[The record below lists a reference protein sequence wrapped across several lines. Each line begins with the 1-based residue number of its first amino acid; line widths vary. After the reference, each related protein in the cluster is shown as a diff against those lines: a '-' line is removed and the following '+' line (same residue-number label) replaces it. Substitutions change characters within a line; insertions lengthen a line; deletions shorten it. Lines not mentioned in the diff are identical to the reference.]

1 MAQMQPPICPRC
13 GAALGA
19 QQQFCSSC
27 GLNLAPWL
35 PADNYRSSMQQ
46 EEAPAARGPSS
57 QPFAQPFSSA
67 PAETTNGQW
76 PPLPQADQPYFPAQ
90 DRPALPMTPM
100 PPPATPPPAR
110 NRPRL
115 RTGVVLLLVLALVI
129 LGVVSYAAMS
139 LLGSGLFK
147 PAPVQAP
154 ITTVSV
160 NASVTYAGVAV
171 TVVNVQRSQNFLD
184 DPHTSSTGMV
194 RVHLQAQNKAT
205 EPVNLFYN
213 NIAHLVLPG
222 GKEVA
227 STYVKA
233 VVGVMPG
240 ATQAGTVDFAVPMTF
255 KVNQLALRLGANN
268 EAQIDIPL
276 TANPDLSQYEPKTT
290 QLNGKLSYL
299 GLDWSLVSATTQLSM
314 NTQQAGKG
322 MHYVTV
328 TLAVNNTLSQTA
340 IPGSPFDYIRLKGG
354 SVTASPVDS
363 TLPVSFEA
371 GAKNTSGTVTF
382 LVPQNAQTLTLVLLA
397 QKQGGF
403 DQATVDFHL

>member
-13 GAALGA
+13 GAALAA
-19 QQQFCSSC
+19 QQQVCARC

-35 PADNYRSSMQQ
+35 PVDNYQPPTQ
-46 EEAPAARGPSS
+46 EEELPTLQRPLSS
-57 QPFAQPFSSA
+57 PVASPISSA
-67 PAETTNGQW
+67 PEVATGQW
-76 PPLPQADQPYFPAQ
+76 PPLPQTDRPYFPPQ
-90 DRPALPMTPM
+90 NQSALPVTPM
-100 PPPATPPPAR
+100 PPVAPPTR
-110 NRPRL
+110 KRR
-115 RTGVVLLLVLALVI
+115 RFRSGVALLLVLALIIV
-129 LGVVSYAAMS
+129 LVAGYAGAT
-139 LLGSGLFK
+139 LFGLFK
-147 PAPVQAP
+147 QAPVQAS
-154 ITTVSV
+154 ITTVPI
-160 NASVTYAGVAV
+160 NATVTYAGVAV

-184 DPHTSSTGMV
+184 DPHTSSSGMV

-222 GKEVA
+222 GQEVA

-240 ATQAGTVDFAVPMTF
+240 ATQTGTVDFAVPMTI
-255 KVNQLALRLGANN
+255 KVNQMVLRLGATN
-268 EAQIDIPL
+268 EAQMDIPL
-276 TANPDLSQYEPKTT
+276 TTNPDLTRYQPQTT
-290 QLNGKLSYL
+290 PLSGTLSYL

-314 NTQQAGKG
+314 DNQQASKG

-328 TLAVNNTLSQTA
+328 TLKVNNTLSQTA
-340 IPGSPFDYIRLKGG
+340 ITGSPFDYIRLKGG

-363 TLPVSFEA
+363 TLPVSFDA
-371 GAKNTSGTVTF
+371 GVKDKSGTVTF

-397 QKQGGF
+397 QRQSGF